1 MEENYIFY
9 DLISSENHRYYIN
22 KINEN
27 IFVDKEYFL
36 KIKELYSKGKLDTL
50 EMIKYNPLKTSK
62 LVDDLYVNTNFESV
76 LNNLVNNYNKKIT
89 KNKLDNAY
97 KKLAEYD
104 STPQDIL
111 TELSGELLPSI
122 NNKFYKNAIET
133 NILMFDYLEQIKGNS
148 LNFGIEDLDKLVGG
162 IQNNNLIVVSAR
174 ASAGKTM
181 FAVQTAILNAQK
193 GKRVLYLSLE
203 MSAEELALRIYSRIS
218 GINSKYI
225 NDNIT
230 KIGEYIPL
238 YQKLN
243 IRIDDKSQ
251 YIEDIISNIK
261 YLKAKNEIDLVIVD
275 YIGLIKT
282 KGKSYSREN
291 EVAKI
296 SREFKLLTKDYKIPI
311 ILLAQLNRYAEENE
325 PTLAMLRE
333 SGALEQ
339 DANKVLFLYQEKE
352 QKESAVGEI
361 KVKVAKNR
369 EGEKGTITLTIDKRI
384 GVIANYETN

>member
-111 TELSGELLPSI
+111 TELSGELLHSI

-325 PTLAMLRE
+325 PTLSMLRE

-369 EGEKGTITLTIDKRI
+369 EGEKGTITLSIDKRI